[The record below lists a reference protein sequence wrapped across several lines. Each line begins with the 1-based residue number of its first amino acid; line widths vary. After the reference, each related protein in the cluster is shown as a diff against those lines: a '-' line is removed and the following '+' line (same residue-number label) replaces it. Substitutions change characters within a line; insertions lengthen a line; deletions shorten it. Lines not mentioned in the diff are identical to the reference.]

1 MNNRIGLGVFG
12 TFGDPHGYQQEFYF
26 DVRFVNSLDLN
37 EFAIE
42 FYPGS
47 DLYSVKREIVDGVYT
62 VCFCIY
68 TYARELNTERF
79 GTFIGSCIVLQDSYT
94 DADYIYQSLKEL
106 HKSILSNPAYLKG
119 NTINVATAKD
129 ISVTEPSDFVAAR
142 ANAIP
147 ISKTPFFTPYV
158 DPQKNYLVL
167 PDTNTSD
174 ATEAQVL
181 QFFEEAQKYHTDT
194 TALYFSTDSN
204 VADFVKQEEILEVQD
219 WQTYCSRKQEAPKT
233 AVVRTKKGVYK
244 PASFSD
250 DVTAAADREVA
261 SPSYLTT
268 DRDDTPAFSTTIE
281 EPRIETAHQP
291 YLPKN
296 SDSYHADDDDDPY
309 KPFDLWDEPIPET
322 GWNKQ
327 ETTYRVKEYNRL
339 FRYTNVLL
347 EHIHHPSANDSVG
360 MSKKK
365 KLIITLLV
373 LLLISAGVA
382 VYILFFHDKQNNTPP
397 KFKSGSE
404 TEKVKDTTSSQSDTT
419 SADKTPMP
427 DAEPIEAETVEE
439 SKPKKNSEVKEAPQ
453 PIQKVVPTATTNSK
467 QTAAIEEKST
477 NISPSSALETTE
489 TGTSAMYVPG
499 REVPSPSTSVSMMPG
514 DLKPKT
520 LHPRPNTQ
528 LTQNDIP
535 ALKEAGVKD
544 KTLTELIKI
553 LFESSPQNIGYIY
566 KGQEQQYGALLVSN
580 NKIFFKRT
588 TNDYICTADQQPLH
602 IPAYNS
608 PRLPA
613 VFPK

>member
-12 TFGDPHGYQQEFYF
+12 TFGDPQGYQQEFYF

-37 EFAIE
+37 EYAIE
-42 FYPGS
+42 FYPGA
-47 DLYSVKREIVDGVYT
+47 DLYSVKREIIDGVHT

-94 DADYIYQSLKEL
+94 DTDYIYQSLNEL
-106 HKSILSNPAYLKG
+106 HKSILNNPNYLKG

-129 ISVTEPSDFVAAR
+129 ISVTEPNDFVAAR

-167 PDTNTSD
+167 PDNNSTLPP
-174 ATEAQVL
+174 EAQVL

-194 TALYFSTDSN
+194 TTLYYSTDSN
-204 VADFVKQEEILEVQD
+204 VIDFVKQEDILSVQD
-219 WQTYCSRKQEAPKT
+219 WQTYCSRKQEATKT
-233 AVVRTKKGVYK
+233 AVVRTKKGVHK
-244 PASFSD
+244 PASAFD
-250 DVTAAADREVA
+250 DATTAVPAPTVTAPDYPLSYSNEAPAA
-261 SPSYLTT
+261 
-268 DRDDTPAFSTTIE
+268 STQAAETVID
-281 EPRIETAHQP
+281 TAHHA

-296 SDSYHADDDDDPY
+296 SDSYLTDDDDDDPH

-347 EHIHHPSANDSVG
+347 EHIHQPSASDPERKTG
-360 MSKKK
+360 KK
-365 KLIITLLV
+365 KLIIALLI
-373 LLLISAGVA
+373 LLLLGIAIT
-382 VYILFFHDKQNNTPP
+382 VYIVFFHKKQNNKPP
-397 KFKSGSE
+397 KFKSGSQ
-404 TEKVKDTTSSQSDTT
+404 TEKVVQDTVQTQSTAPKPATTDTPPAPT
-419 SADKTPMP
+419 PEEKTQ
-427 DAEPIEAETVEE
+427 EP
-439 SKPKKNSEVKEAPQ
+439 PKNTKEPEPPKA
-453 PIQKVVPTATTNSK
+453 IQKVVPQKSTTSSPPTDKTDKTALLTPAS
-467 QTAAIEEKST
+467 AIE
-477 NISPSSALETTE
+477 SAE
-489 TGTSAMYVPG
+489 TGGGLYVPG
-499 REVPSPSTSVSMMPG
+499 KEVPSPNINNNSMPG

-520 LHPRPNTQ
+520 LHPRPNT
-528 LTQNDIP
+528 LLSQNDIP

-553 LFESSPQNIGYIY
+553 LFENSPQNIGYIY
-566 KGQEQQYGALLVSN
+566 KGQEQQYGTLLISN

-588 TNDYICTADQQPLH
+588 ATDYVCTADQQLLH

>member
-12 TFGDPHGYQQEFYF
+12 TFGDPLGYQQEFYF

-42 FYPGS
+42 FYPGA
-47 DLYSVKREIVDGVYT
+47 DLYAVKREIIDGVYT

-94 DADYIYQSLKEL
+94 DTDYIYQSLNEL
-106 HKSILSNPAYLKG
+106 HKSILNNPNYLKG
-119 NTINVATAKD
+119 NTINVATAKE
-129 ISVTEPSDFVAAR
+129 IAVTEPNDFVAAR

-167 PDTNTSD
+167 PDGNSTMPQ
-174 ATEAQVL
+174 EAQVL

-194 TALYFSTDSN
+194 TTLYYSTDSN
-204 VADFVKQEEILEVQD
+204 VIDFVRQEDILSIQD

-233 AVVRTKKGVYK
+233 AVVRTKKGVHK
-244 PASFSD
+244 PAATFD
-250 DVTAAADREVA
+250 DATTVA
-261 SPSYLTT
+261 QPEATY
-268 DRDDTPAFSTTIE
+268 TPASSYTPPVESTPIT
-281 EPRIETAHQP
+281 EPQIDTAHQA

-296 SDSYHADDDDDPY
+296 SDSYLTDDDDDPY

-347 EHIHHPSANDSVG
+347 EHIHQPSASDPERKTG
-360 MSKKK
+360 KK
-365 KLIITLLV
+365 KLIIALLILLV
-373 LLLISAGVA
+373 LAIAVA
-382 VYILFFHDKQNNTPP
+382 VYVVFFHNKQNNKPP
-397 KFKSGSE
+397 NFKSGSQ
-404 TEKVKDTTSSQSDTT
+404 TEKAVKDTAQPRSAAPKPATTDTPPAPT
-419 SADKTPMP
+419 PEEKTQ
-427 DAEPIEAETVEE
+427 EP
-439 SKPKKNSEVKEAPQ
+439 PKA
-453 PIQKVVPTATTNSK
+453 IQKVVP
-467 QTAAIEEKST
+467 EKST
-477 NISPSSALETTE
+477 TSSPPTDKTDKPALITPTSAIESAE
-489 TGTSAMYVPG
+489 TGVGLYVPG
-499 REVPSPSTSVSMMPG
+499 KEVPSPNVNNNSIPG

-520 LHPRPNTQ
+520 LHPRPNT
-528 LTQNDIP
+528 LLSQNDIP
-535 ALKEAGVKD
+535 ALKEAGIKD

-566 KGQEQQYGALLVSN
+566 KGQEQQYGALLISN

-588 TNDYICTADQQPLH
+588 ATDYICTADQQLLH

-613 VFPK
+613 VYPK

>member
-12 TFGDPHGYQQEFYF
+12 TFGDPHGYQQEFYSN
-26 DVRFVNSLDLN
+26 VRFVNSLDLN

-42 FYPGS
+42 FYPGT
-47 DLYSVKREIVDGVYT
+47 DLYSVKREIIDGVYT
-62 VCFCIY
+62 ICFCIY

-106 HKSILSNPAYLKG
+106 HKSILTNPEYLKG

-129 ISVTEPSDFVAAR
+129 IYVTEPSDFVAAR

-167 PDTNTSD
+167 PGTSSNTD
-174 ATEAQVL
+174 IDAQVL

-194 TALYFSTDSN
+194 TTLYYSTDTN
-204 VADFVKQEEILEVQD
+204 VADFVKQEEILDTQD
-219 WQTYCSRKQEAPKT
+219 WLTYTNRKQEALKT
-233 AVVRTKKGVYK
+233 AVVRTKKGVHR
-244 PASFSD
+244 PATPIEETTSIATT
-250 DVTAAADREVA
+250 DVPVYRTDSNPEAPIANAPVSEPLIDTAHKAYLPKTTD
-261 SPSYLTT
+261 SYLT
-268 DRDDTPAFSTTIE
+268 DDE
-281 EPRIETAHQP
+281 
-291 YLPKN
+291 
-296 SDSYHADDDDDPY
+296 DDPY

-347 EHIHHPSANDSVG
+347 EHIHQPSADDSER
-360 MSKKK
+360 MSNKK
-365 KLIITLLV
+365 KLIITLIVV
-373 LLLISAGVA
+373 LLLSAAIA
-382 VYILFFHDKQNNTPP
+382 VYFIFFHNKPHNTPP
-397 KFKSGSE
+397 KFKSRNNI
-404 TEKVKDTTSSQSDTT
+404 EKIKDTTTT
-419 SADKTPMP
+419 KPTETQTSTTP
-427 DAEPIEAETVEE
+427 DSEPVEDPNKE
-439 SKPKKNSEVKEAPQ
+439 IKSNSESEAPKT
-453 PIQKVVPTATTNSK
+453 IQKVATSTVTTNNK
-467 QTAAIEEKST
+467 PTTAIT
-477 NISPSSALETTE
+477 PSSAIENVE
-489 TGTSAMYVPG
+489 TGTSALYVPG
-499 REVPSPSTSVSMMPG
+499 KEVPSPSTSVSMIPG

-588 TNDYICTADQQPLH
+588 TNDYICTADQQLLH

-613 VFPK
+613 VYPK

>member
-42 FYPGS
+42 FYPGA
-47 DLYSVKREIVDGVYT
+47 DLYSVKREIIDGVYT

-94 DADYIYQSLKEL
+94 DADYVYQSLKEL

-129 ISVTEPSDFVAAR
+129 ISVTEPADFVAAR

-167 PDTNTSD
+167 PYADTTD
-174 ATEAQVL
+174 AIDAQVL
-181 QFFEEAQKYHTDT
+181 RFFDEAQKYHTDT
-194 TALYFSTDSN
+194 TTLYFSTDSN
-204 VADFVKQEEILEVQD
+204 VADFVKQEDILEVQD
-219 WQTYCSRKQEAPKT
+219 WQTFCSRKQEAPKT
-233 AVVRTKKGVYK
+233 AVVRTKKGVHR
-244 PASFSD
+244 PANFSD
-250 DVTAAADREVA
+250 EITATADSGISA
-261 SPSYLTT
+261 PSYTST
-268 DRDDTPAFSTTIE
+268 DRDDTPAIGTAIV
-281 EPRIETAHQP
+281 EPKIDSAHQP

-296 SDSYHADDDDDPY
+296 SESYLVDDDDDPY

-347 EHIHHPSANDSVG
+347 EHIHQPSANGSDG

-373 LLLISAGVA
+373 LLLISTGVA
-382 VYILFFHDKQNNTPP
+382 VYILFFHDKQNSTPP
-397 KFKSGSE
+397 KFKSGAK
-404 TEKVKDTTSSQSDTT
+404 TEKVKDTTSSEPRTPN
-419 SADKTPMP
+419 ADKKKVS
-427 DAEPIEAETVEE
+427 DAEPVEE
-439 SKPKKNSEVKEAPQ
+439 LTEETAPKKNSAVKDAPQ
-453 PIQKVVPTATTNSK
+453 PTQTVVPTATTNSK
-467 QTAAIEEKST
+467 QTEAKEEKST
-477 NISPSSALETTE
+477 NISPSSALETAE
-489 TGTSAMYVPG
+489 TGRGAMYVPG
-499 REVPSPSTSVSMMPG
+499 KEVPSPSTSVSMIPG

-566 KGQEQQYGALLVSN
+566 KGQEQQYGALLISN

-588 TNDYICTADQQPLH
+588 TNDYICTADQQLLH